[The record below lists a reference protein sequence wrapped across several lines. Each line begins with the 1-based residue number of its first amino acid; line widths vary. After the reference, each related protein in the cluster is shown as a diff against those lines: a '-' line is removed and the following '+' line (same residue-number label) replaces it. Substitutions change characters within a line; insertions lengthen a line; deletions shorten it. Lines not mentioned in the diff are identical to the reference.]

1 MSPIVIT
8 IPGEAV
14 AKGRPR
20 VTMRGGHAHA
30 YTPAKTARYED
41 LVRLKAGEVM
51 EGAPLEGPL
60 AVSIDV
66 YRPIP
71 KALQTKPKREAIAA
85 GTLRP
90 ITKPDVDNYAKTID
104 ALNKIVWRDDGQV
117 VDLTVRKFY
126 SDIPRLTI
134 TIEIPT
140 EEEGA

>member
-1 MSPIVIT
+1 MTPIIIT

-20 VTMRGGHAHA
+20 VTMRGGHARA

-66 YRPIP
+66 HRPIP
-71 KALQTKPKREAIAA
+71 KAFQTKPKREAIAA

-90 ITKPDVDNYAKTID
+90 ITKPDADNYAKVID

-134 TIEIPT
+134 TVSAPEG
-140 EEEGA
+140 EGA